1 MKRLFRFAL
10 ALTLVLVVSSAARS
24 ALKAQDGVS
33 EQDAID
39 LALTNPILASGLGQI
54 DGWTAAAYDTQNAY
68 HIWRVQF
75 WDADGEDL
83 GWADVDPALGK
94 IYSFEAHFSAS
105 EAQRDAA
112 YPLLRE
118 FIDNAPDV
126 LALVENPSAYNIW
139 VDWDGWNR
147 WWGVYVDIGED
158 SLALAIRFDNGLTP
172 DDLTNPQ
179 LVSVYFP
186 NVVSYEEWQSMA
198 QSAAVAVAFRTPAI
212 ADAVAGRTWT
222 TQVERADDGLWRV
235 IFLEGETPLAEV
247 LLDNAMQTVVDYSVG
262 E

>member
-1 MKRLFRFAL
+1 
-10 ALTLVLVVSSAARS
+10 
-24 ALKAQDGVS
+24 
-33 EQDAID
+33 
-39 LALTNPILASGLGQI
+39 
-54 DGWTAAAYDTQNAY
+54 
-68 HIWRVQF
+68 
-75 WDADGEDL
+75 
-83 GWADVDPALGK
+83 
-94 IYSFEAHFSAS
+94 
-105 EAQRDAA
+105 
-112 YPLLRE
+112 
-118 FIDNAPDV
+118 
-126 LALVENPSAYNIW
+126 VENPSAYNIW

-198 QSAAVAVAFRTPAI
+198 QSAAVSVAFRTQAI